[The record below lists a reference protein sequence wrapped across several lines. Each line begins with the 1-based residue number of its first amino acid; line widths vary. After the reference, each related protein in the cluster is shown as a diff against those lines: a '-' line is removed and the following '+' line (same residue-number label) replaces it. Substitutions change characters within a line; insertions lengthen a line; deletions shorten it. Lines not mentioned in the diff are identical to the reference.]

1 MIDGI
6 VKEGHGQFCVTYY
19 HNTDRVVPKVVEKWL
34 RVQSQIPGFTL
45 CITYIFFKIPRAGQ

>member
-34 RVQSQIPGFTL
+34 RVQSQIPCFHIGYVTKIKAGPP
-45 CITYIFFKIPRAGQ
+45 IT